1 MVWFYAPDF
10 EAEQIGKVACQ
21 APGAGRGDTPPGA
34 PPPSLLGTAAL
45 VARACPAAGPFL
57 TKYVESGF
65 EAVWFASAFKGTTGP
80 AQTWPPLSYHL
91 KNHLSWL
98 KVMQALPRLAPL
110 RFQGIVLTGWQR

>member
-10 EAEQIGKVACQ
+10 EAEQIGKVTCQ
-21 APGAGRGDTPPGA
+21 APGSGGGIPPE
-34 PPPSLLGTAAL
+34 PPASSWGTVAL
-45 VARACPAAGPFL
+45 MARACPSAVPFL

-80 AQTWPPLSYHL
+80 AQAWTPLSYHL

-98 KVMQALPRLAPL
+98 KVMQAVPRLAPL
-110 RFQGIVLTGWQR
+110 RLQGVVLTGWQR

>member
-1 MVWFYAPDF
+1 M
-10 EAEQIGKVACQ
+10 
-21 APGAGRGDTPPGA
+21 PGSWGWRGAHSPTE
-34 PPPSLLGTAAL
+34 PSPSPLGTVAL
-45 VARACPAAGPFL
+45 VARACPAAEPFL
-57 TKYVESGF
+57 AKYMESGF

-98 KVMQALPRLAPL
+98 KVIQALPRLAPL